1 MNVFTFD
8 DPLNTSLHFSSDEGY
23 KDEMFNKLFKLNEFE
38 QKSDESKINEYSAK
52 AKLNKGQIINLNEI
66 KEEKKE
72 PSDILNNLNYDLTY
86 NETPPDIKKPKKKL
100 SPLKKKRERTD
111 ESKENSKYL
120 DENLRRKV
128 KHITLNNLFNFIN
141 EKIEEK
147 YENKIGFGIFTKKLL
162 IINKK
167 QKSDCNIQFN
177 KDFLYKSIGEIFSEN
192 ISTRYNIYPLTHNKS
207 LIQSLINDKDIDKR
221 NFFNNLF
228 NLRFIDVLKHFRGS
242 EEIDVLNGLKKF
254 NSIKAEFESDK
265 DYLNLLDYYIMNY
278 ENIINNKNSKKER
291 KTSFFP

>member
-1 MNVFTFD
+1 M
-8 DPLNTSLHFSSDEGY
+8 
-23 KDEMFNKLFKLNEFE
+23 
-38 QKSDESKINEYSAK
+38 
-52 AKLNKGQIINLNEI
+52 
-66 KEEKKE
+66 
-72 PSDILNNLNYDLTY
+72 
-86 NETPPDIKKPKKKL
+86 

-242 EEIDVLNGLKKF
+242 EEIEVLKGLTKF
-254 NSIKAEFESDK
+254 NSIKAEFESDE
-265 DYLNLLDYYIMNY
+265 DYLNLLEYYIMNY
-278 ENIINNKNSKKER
+278 ENIINNKRSKKER
-291 KTSFFP
+291 KTSLFP